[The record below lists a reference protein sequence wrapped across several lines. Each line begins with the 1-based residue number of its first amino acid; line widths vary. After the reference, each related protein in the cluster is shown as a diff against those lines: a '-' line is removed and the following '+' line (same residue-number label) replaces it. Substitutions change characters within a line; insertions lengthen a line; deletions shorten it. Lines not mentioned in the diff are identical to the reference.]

1 MFANSQMMGQ
11 DFAFPDVC
19 LTPAPPA
26 PAPVPIPYP
35 NIAMGPTANPG
46 TACMKILIMGA
57 PAHNMG
63 TVTPLSNGDNAGVS
77 MGVAS
82 GRVMGPSRHLAGSFT
97 ILFQGKP
104 ATRLTS
110 PSLQNG
116 TNAPGMRIIPSQ
128 TKVLLLAP

>member
-26 PAPVPIPYP
+26 PSPVPIPYP
-35 NIAMGPTANPG
+35 NIAMGPTANPAS
-46 TACMKILIMGA
+46 ACMKILIMGM

-63 TVTPLSNGDNAGVS
+63 TTTPISNGDNAGVAT
-77 MGVAS
+77 GVAS

-97 ILFQGKP
+97 VLFQGKP

-110 PSLQNG
+110 PTLQNG